1 MRKNKAI
8 IRGLSLQH
16 PAPVTARRH
25 RRRAPRT
32 SNASA
37 KIQRKNLSLQI
48 THAPALK
55 LVLQAELITLINKA
69 PIIIILHSSKQLP
82 RIRRHSESTRCHSRL
97 SISLR
102 TASTNKPPSRII
114 TWCTPPRPITAT
126 SLSVILAQP
135 IAEISLFYSI
145 QPFPSTTN
153 NISSS
158 NSRLGRLGAPMATV
172 E

>member
-1 MRKNKAI
+1 MRKNKTI
-8 IRGLSLQH
+8 IRGLSLRH
-16 PAPVTARRH
+16 PVPVAARRH

-97 SISLR
+97 SISLQ
-102 TASTNKPPSRII
+102 TASTNKPSRII
-114 TWCTPPRPITAT
+114 TWSTPPSLTTAAT
-126 SLSVILAQP
+126 SLLVILALP
-135 IAEISLFYSI
+135 MAMEISLFYSI
-145 QPFPSTTN
+145 QPYTN
-153 NISSS
+153 NINSSS
-158 NSRLGRLGAPMATV
+158 KLGHLGAPMAMV